1 VDVIVAGAGDY
12 VDEAAQIWAEA
23 TAARDGD
30 DEVAGLELSRPLI
43 AAVLDSSPRSGLL
56 VARDDQGAA
65 VGFAA
70 IEPLGGKDEETADLR
85 YLGVRPSA
93 WGGGV
98 AQALLDA
105 IPGWLRSAGFR
116 RAFLDVYLDNDRAVR
131 LYERHGWVQAGDPAP
146 HPKSGRLER
155 RYELTV
161 A

>member
-1 VDVIVAGAGDY
+1 VVEARGGEY
-12 VDEAAQIWAEA
+12 LDEAAQIWAEA

-43 AAVLDSSPRSGLL
+43 AAVLDSSARSGLL
-56 VARDDQGAA
+56 VALDEGAA

-70 IEPLGGKDEETADLR
+70 IEPLGGTDLATADLR

-93 WGGGV
+93 WGRGV

-105 IPGWLRSAGFR
+105 IPRWLRDSGFS
-116 RAFLDVYLDNDRAVR
+116 RAVLDVYLDNERAVQ
-131 LYERHGWVQAGDPAP
+131 LYERYGWVGAGEPAP

-155 RYELTV
+155 RYTLDLK
-161 A
+161 